1 MSIGQYLLGGAAGLV
16 FGLLVAAGNTLLTRR
31 SLQRAKQSQATV
43 MGTSGLR
50 QVINLAALVLV
61 YLLRKVVPLPLAGT
75 LIGTAVGLSGGSI
88 AGVWIL
94 ARKMDDT
101 IPAEGVEVPDAE
113 TAELPENTAQER
125 TPDTDPADERRDDMG
140 ETNVLFSIGPLE
152 VTGAV
157 VTMWVIIAVLAL
169 LSWLATR
176 RLRDVP
182 GPLQN
187 AAEMAVEKLQ
197 GFYGGILGPANA
209 RRYFPMMATFFIFIV
224 VSNYIGLLPGA
235 GQVFTVP
242 TATLSVTA
250 GLAIIAF
257 CMTHTVGIQRR
268 GLGGYLKSFI
278 KPFLL
283 MLPLNLI
290 EQIVRPFSLALRLYG
305 NLYGEEMVTH
315 ELGNLFPLVLP
326 LLMQVLSLLFCL
338 IQAVVFTML
347 LSIYIEEAIEE

>member
-1 MSIGQYLLGGAAGLV
+1 MSTGQYLLGGAAGLV

-31 SLQRAKQSQATV
+31 SLLRAKQNAASV

-61 YLLRKVVPLPLAGT
+61 YLLRGVVPLPLAGT

-94 ARKMDDT
+94 ARRMDDT
-101 IPAEGVEVPDAE
+101 IPPSAWKSR
-113 TAELPENTAQER
+113 TRRSCR
-125 TPDTDPADERRDDMG
+125 TPHRNTRRRIPRRTNGGTTQMG

-157 VTMWVIIAVLAL
+157 VTMWVIVAVLAL
-169 LSWLATR
+169 VSWLATR
-176 RLRDVP
+176 KLRDVP

-197 GFYGGILGPANA
+197 GFYGGIMGPANA

-242 TATLSVTA
+242 TATLSVTGGSGHHRLLHDA
-250 GLAIIAF
+250 
-257 CMTHTVGIQRR
+257 HRR
-268 GLGGYLKSFI
+268 HPAPRPGRLSQELHQA
-278 KPFLL
+278 
-283 MLPLNLI
+283 LPAHAAA
-290 EQIVRPFSLALRLYG
+290 QPHRADRAPVFSRAASVRQPLR
-305 NLYGEEMVTH
+305 
-315 ELGNLFPLVLP
+315 
-326 LLMQVLSLLFCL
+326 
-338 IQAVVFTML
+338 
-347 LSIYIEEAIEE
+347 